1 MGDQIG
7 AVGKVKRRKIPAYL
21 QKPANYLEKF
31 DLKKLIGNSVWTAP
45 VKYNGEYGRS
55 AGGSNITGSYNK

>member
-21 QKPANYLEKF
+21 QKPANYLGEF

-45 VKYNGEYGRS
+45 VKYNGEYGCFAS
-55 AGGSNITGSYNK
+55 ESNMTGSYNK